1 MKIGEYLTSNR
12 EDMFGTPVDFGN
24 GSDAYKVITSHSLS
38 RYGLNSFD
46 YSMPFARHNKLIF
59 WVAPETGIVMFE
71 DEQHRRWKLTAMD
84 SDGDGTDNL
93 TDTDDDNDGV
103 LDADDAL
110 PLDPNSST
118 DNNNDGRG

>member
-1 MKIGEYLTSNR
+1 M
-12 EDMFGTPVDFGN
+12 
-24 GSDAYKVITSHSLS
+24 S
-38 RYGLNSFD
+38 RYGLPGNFD
-46 YSMPFARHNKLIF
+46 YSNAFARHNKLIF
-59 WVAPETGIVMFE
+59 WVAPDTGIVMFE

-84 SDGDGTDNL
+84 SDGDGTDNS

-118 DNNNDGRG
+118 DNNNDGRADEDE

>member
-1 MKIGEYLTSNR
+1 MCIR
-12 EDMFGTPVDFGN
+12 D
-24 GSDAYKVITSHSLS
+24 

-118 DNNNDGRG
+118 DNNNDGRADEDE